1 MKVGEQ
7 LHGGSGGGLEKAQS
21 VGGSMLR
28 TWSLPK
34 RKRDLKRKK
43 EKKEG
48 STSFYFS
55 NSEGSGSVE
64 LCPG

>member
-34 RKRDLKRKK
+34 RKGDLKRKK
-43 EKKEG
+43 EKGE
-48 STSFYFS
+48 STCFFLS